1 MIRVEVNGD
10 FRKAN
15 SALEKMLEIVHLG
28 SLDRYGA
35 QGVEALK
42 AATPVDSG
50 KTADSWQYEIKRTKN
65 TTELDFNNSNVN
77 DGVNVAV
84 LLQYGHGT
92 GTGGYVPGRDYIN
105 PAIQPVMD
113 NISNSVDKELTLV

>member
-35 QGVEALK
+35 RGVEALK

-65 TTELDFNNSNVN
+65 TTELDFNNDNVN
-77 DGVNVAV
+77 NGVNVAV

-92 GTGGYVPGRDYIN
+92 GTGGYVPGKDYIN

-113 NISNSVDKELTLV
+113 DILNSVDKELTLV